1 MEVFSLLRSFLIISL
16 GVGWLLSTQTKLGCL
31 LYLIVYIGGI
41 FIVILYLAMCINK
54 QTVKVMAHFNALAS
68 LGVFWCIKHYFG
80 FTFVDSLY
88 IGQEYLVTLMLL
100 CVFMVMVL
108 KVLKD

>member
-1 MEVFSLLRSFLIISL
+1 M
-16 GVGWLLSTQTKLGCL
+16 GVGWLLRTQTKLGCL

-54 QTVKVMAHFNALAS
+54 QTVKVLAHFSALVALAA
-68 LGVFWCIKHYFG
+68 FWSIKHYFS
-80 FTFVDSLY
+80 FSFVDSLY
-88 IGQEYLVTLMLL
+88 IGQEYLVTLMFL